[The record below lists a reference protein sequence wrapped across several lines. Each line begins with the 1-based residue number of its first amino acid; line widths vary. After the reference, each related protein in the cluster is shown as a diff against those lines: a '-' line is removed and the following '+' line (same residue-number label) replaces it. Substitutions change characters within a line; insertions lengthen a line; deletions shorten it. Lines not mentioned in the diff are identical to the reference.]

1 QKFTLLPGDV
11 LVLYTDGIVEGKDPQ
26 GRDFGDDR
34 LHQLLLENRERPAS
48 EILETIMAELR
59 SHQKN
64 AEQSDDITLLVLKS
78 C

>member
-1 QKFTLLPGDV
+1 MQAGF
-11 LVLYTDGIVEGKDPQ
+11 
-26 GRDFGDDR
+26 FGDDR